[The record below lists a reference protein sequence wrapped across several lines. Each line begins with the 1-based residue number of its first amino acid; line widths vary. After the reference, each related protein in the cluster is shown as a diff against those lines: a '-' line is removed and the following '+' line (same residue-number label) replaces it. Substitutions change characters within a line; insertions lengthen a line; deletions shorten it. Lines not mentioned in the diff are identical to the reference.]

1 MNKKLYPKLLYWFVG
16 ILFVANLATLFLL
29 WRSGQPLSGGRQP
42 IQPGRG
48 AEKYLVA
55 QLKMTAPQ
63 QAAYKELFE
72 TQQANRRTL
81 HESLRKSKDAF
92 FDLLSRPG
100 VNDSMLLA
108 YSQEAARLTQQED
121 ILTFKHFQQVKAL
134 LNEEQ
139 KQEFN
144 KIIKEVLRQMAPRPP
159 ARGNHRPPG
168 ADGPPHDDGPPPDRQ
183 EGGPDDRPGPPPQHP
198 GE

>member
-1 MNKKLYPKLLYWFVG
+1 MNKKIYPRLLYWFVG

-29 WRSGQPLSGGRQP
+29 WRSGQPLSGNRP
-42 IQPGRG
+42 PVQPGRG

-55 QLKMTAPQ
+55 QLKMTEPQ
-63 QAAYKELFE
+63 QAAYKKLYEAH
-72 TQQANRRTL
+72 QSQRRTL
-81 HESLRKSKDAF
+81 HDSLRQSKDAF

-100 VNDSMLLA
+100 VNDSMLFA
-108 YSQEAARLTQQED
+108 NSQEAARLTQQED

-134 LNEEQ
+134 LTEEQ
-139 KQEFN
+139 KQEFDN
-144 KIIKEVLRQMAPRPP
+144 IIKEVLRQMAPRPP
-159 ARGNHRPPG
+159 ARGNRPPRG